1 MGFTKATKRRAKLR
15 LALCGPTGSGKTY
28 SALAIAQGLGQ
39 RIALIDTECGS
50 ASLYADKFAFDVLEL
65 ESGHPEGYIEA
76 IHEAEKSG
84 YDVVIIDSLSHAW
97 MGNDGALE
105 LVDKAAKRS
114 RSGNNFNA
122 WREVTPLHNKLVN
135 AIVRCKCHVIAT
147 MRSKMAYEIQENARG
162 KKAPVKLGM
171 APVQRDGMGY
181 EFTLVADLDVSN
193 TLLVSKT
200 RCSDLAQAVIDKP
213 GRALGEQLKA
223 WLEDGAPAPE
233 PKAEQPKK
241 RAPVRRSSS
250 PRPTKLGD
258 LKQPSA
264 DPHAE
269 TVDLPVP
276 APALNRGQ
284 AEEAQ
289 SVRDRLN
296 AVRATLGEARYLE
309 LVPVPP
315 KNLLAAKRALERVK
329 GEESKMAEAAIGEV
343 ERAELLAE
351 IKALRQ
357 RVGVEVYAEIAGTAG
372 WPPSE
377 KDAEAVR
384 AALRLHV
391 REMDAPPVEV
401 PEPTNEEDA
410 EIDAKA
416 DREMSEGE
424 AVPA

>member
-1 MGFTKATKRRAKLR
+1 MSSAMTTTQKPFVSTYEPTSGEQAFKMAQYFLKSGFYPDLKSPEQAF
-15 LALCGPTGSGKTY
+15 
-28 SALAIAQGLGQ
+28 AIMAQGAALGLGAIQ
-39 RIALIDTECGS
+39 
-50 ASLYADKFAFDVLEL
+50 SLQFFDVIRGRPALRAVGQVAVIRASGAARYL
-65 ESGHPEGYIEA
+65 RCVEST
-76 IHEAEKSG
+76 
-84 YDVVIIDSLSHAW
+84 
-97 MGNDGALE
+97 
-105 LVDKAAKRS
+105 AKVATWETS
-114 RSGNNFNA
+114 RSDEPDGLEPVRVSFTIEEAKAMNLLGRDQWKKQPA
-122 WREVTPLHNKLVN
+122 TMLKWRAVSKLAREVYPEVVMGL
-135 AIVRCKCHVIAT
+135 
-147 MRSKMAYEIQENARG
+147 YDPEEIQAIE
-162 KKAPVKLGM
+162 
-171 APVQRDGMGY
+171 
-181 EFTLVADLDVSN
+181 
-193 TLLVSKT
+193 
-200 RCSDLAQAVIDKP
+200 
-213 GRALGEQLKA
+213 
-223 WLEDGAPAPE
+223 PE
-233 PKAEQPKK
+233 PPVVREIEQP
-241 RAPVRRSSS
+241 RRPT

-258 LKQPSA
+258 LRQPAA
-264 DPHAE
+264 DPHAD
-269 TVDLPVP
+269 TVDVPAPVP
-276 APALNRGQ
+276 ALSRGQ

-296 AVRATLGEARYLE
+296 AIRATLGEARYLE

-329 GEESKMAEAAIGEV
+329 DAESKMAKAAIGEV

-391 REMDAPPVEV
+391 REMDASPVEE
-401 PEPTNEEDA
+401 PEPKSEEDA